1 MKKILVI
8 GSGRSSTSLIKY
20 LLDNSELEK
29 WTITVVDFNLKLAE
43 SKIDNHPNG
52 FSFQLDANNDVKRR
66 EYIQSSDVVIS
77 MLPAH
82 MHFKVL
88 KDSVDCGVHVIT
100 PSYITDEIRT
110 LNEDALKNNVLVL
123 NELGLDP
130 GIDHMSAK
138 KLIDQVKA
146 KGGEVKGFESY
157 TGGLVAPESDN
168 NPWNYKFTWN
178 PRNVVLAG
186 QGGSAKFIKEGKYK
200 YIPYHKLFRR
210 TDIIDVP
217 GYGKFEGYPNR
228 DSLKYRSIYE
238 LDNISTMYRGTLRK
252 VGFCRAWN
260 IFVQLGATD
269 DSYIIEGSENMT
281 NREFINSFLK
291 FNTHD
296 SVELKLRHYLRIEQD
311 DYMWEKLVWLGI
323 FEDRKIGLKDASPA
337 QILQKILQD
346 KWTLSA
352 QDKDMI
358 VMWHRVTYKLDKIEK
373 RLISHMA
380 YIGKDSNLTAMS
392 DTVGLPLG
400 IATKMLLNGSIKTRG
415 VVLPLDKEIYDPV
428 LKELKLYGVDF
439 VEQEK

>member
-29 WTITVVDFNLKLAE
+29 WTVTVVDFNLKLAE
-43 SKIDNHPNG
+43 SKVGNHPNG
-52 FSFQLDANNDVKRR
+52 LCFQLDANNDIKRK
-66 EYIQSSDVVIS
+66 EFIQSSDVVIS

-100 PSYITDEIRT
+100 PSYITDEIRS

-146 KGGEVKGFESY
+146 NGGEVKGFESY
-157 TGGLVAPESDN
+157 TGGLVAPESDD

-291 FNTHD
+291 FNTYD

-323 FEDRKIGLKDASPA
+323 FEDKKIGLKNASPA

-346 KWTLSA
+346 KWTLSP

-373 RLISHMA
+373 SLISYMA
-380 YIGKDSNLTAMS
+380 FIGKDSNLTAMS

-400 IATKMLLNGSIKTRG
+400 IATKMLINGSIKTRG
-415 VVLPLDKEIYDPV
+415 VVLPLDKQIYNPV
-428 LKELKLYGVDF
+428 LKELKQYGIDF
-439 VEQEK
+439 VEYEK